1 MKTAFSLPD
10 PLFKRGEKVRKR
22 LRISRSEAYR
32 RALADWIRRH
42 GEDPI
47 TRKLNEV
54 YGPGGEDSTLD
65 PAWERIQS
73 ETLKES

>member
-32 RALADWIRRH
+32 RALADWVRRH
-42 GEDPI
+42 GDDPVVQ
-47 TRKLNEV
+47 KLNKI
-54 YGPGGEDSTLD
+54 YGPGGEDSALD
-65 PAWERIQS
+65 PAWEQLQS
-73 ETLKES
+73 DALKER